1 MSSNTTPG
9 PKTDGRTLRIRS
21 TADAPPGAP
30 VRHFDELPE
39 RAQQLL
45 AEYDEQG
52 RVVVTPEMAS
62 LFADEPVVVFSEYLR
77 VELA

>member
-9 PKTDGRTLRIRS
+9 THGRTLRVRRR
-21 TADAPPGAP
+21 TDAPAHAP

-45 AEYDEQG
+45 ADLDHPG
-52 RVVVTPEMAS
+52 TVAVTPETAS
-62 LFADEPVVVFSEYLR
+62 AFAEEPVVVFSEYLH
-77 VELA
+77 VELV